1 MEKGESEVR
10 RNHIHAEVKPM
21 LLGIYLAVVSI
32 WCFEIGLAVIGA
44 YILPVLSVAV
54 FVYGYCGRPN
64 ASEADHDKE

>member
-1 MEKGESEVR
+1 MRSL
-10 RNHIHAEVKPM
+10 HIDVKKM

-32 WCFEIGLAVIGA
+32 WCLKIGMAVIGG

>member
-1 MEKGESEVR
+1 MRSL
-10 RNHIHAEVKPM
+10 HIDMKKM

-32 WCFEIGLAVIGA
+32 WCLKIGMAVIGG

>member
-1 MEKGESEVR
+1 MK
-10 RNHIHAEVKPM
+10 KM

-32 WCFEIGLAVIGA
+32 WCLKIGMAVIGG